1 MSETSERKRKPR
13 FLDREIDVLVSKVNE
28 NSEVLF
34 SRFSDS
40 ISNKKKKMAWMEV
53 QKSVN
58 ATSVV
63 PRTFEE
69 IKKKWD
75 DVKRITKK
83 RAVEVKKV
91 S

>member
-91 S
+91 W

>member
-53 QKSVN
+53 LKSVN

>member
-1 MSETSERKRKPR
+1 MSETSEKKRKPR